1 MNLATTK
8 CLHLSAF
15 RDSWLALGSAFRF
28 ITNLPICKDLG
39 FTLCKQSIWK
49 SLDLTITFERAAR
62 RLFIFI
68 TGNDRVPV
76 TEGKKIKVSLLPTHH
91 LPSSHSC
98 FQQLD
103 IGYLRY
109 VDANGTMDE
118 LHEKIKTD
126 LYRSLE
132 QYNVFTGDGIL

>member
-1 MNLATTK
+1 MHLCRQAESYDDWIDNRVFGQSVSPDHMIICDA
-8 CLHLSAF
+8 LHAAVS
-15 RDSWLALGSAFRF
+15 
-28 ITNLPICKDLG
+28 
-39 FTLCKQSIWK
+39 
-49 SLDLTITFERAAR
+49 SLDSEAMK

-76 TEGKKIKVSLLPTHH
+76 TEGEKIKVSLLPTDR

-109 VDANGTMDE
+109 VDANGTIDE
-118 LHEKIKTD
+118 LHEKMKTD